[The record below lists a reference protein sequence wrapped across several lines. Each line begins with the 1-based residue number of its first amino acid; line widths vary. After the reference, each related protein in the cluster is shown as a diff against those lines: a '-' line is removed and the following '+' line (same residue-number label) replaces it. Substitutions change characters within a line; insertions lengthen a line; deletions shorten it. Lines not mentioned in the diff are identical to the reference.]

1 MFFIEKKCLL
11 GSRLIYF
18 FFEQVLKLKIDLLAY
33 LGKNTVFTKVS
44 AGFVLSDLVDKV
56 GDVKN
61 GSGVQEAL
69 SCIAES
75 CSLEFV
81 GKEVSTETMSMW
93 SLYQWGSFSLAVNI
107 AKLK

>member
-1 MFFIEKKCLL
+1 MIFLQ
-11 GSRLIYF
+11 
-18 FFEQVLKLKIDLLAY
+18 QVLKLKIDLLAH

-44 AGFVLSDLVDKV
+44 AGFVLGDLVDKV

-81 GKEVSTETMSMW
+81 GKEVSTETMSML
-93 SLYQWGSFSLAVNI
+93 SQYQWGSFSLAVNI

>member
-1 MFFIEKKCLL
+1 M
-11 GSRLIYF
+11 
-18 FFEQVLKLKIDLLAY
+18 LKVKVDLLAH

-44 AGFVLSDLVDKV
+44 AGFVLSDLVDKI

-61 GSGVQEAL
+61 GSSVQEAL

-81 GKEVSTETMSMW
+81 GKEANF
-93 SLYQWGSFSLAVNI
+93 FSSV
-107 AKLK
+107 

>member
-1 MFFIEKKCLL
+1 M
-11 GSRLIYF
+11 
-18 FFEQVLKLKIDLLAY
+18 LKLKIDLLAH

-81 GKEVSTETMSMW
+81 GKEVSTETVCMCSPN
-93 SLYQWGSFSLAVNI
+93 QWVSYSLAVNFC
-107 AKLK
+107 KK